1 MANNFQFLIK
11 SRISQWINIGRNKIS
26 EISYQIDPQID
37 DSNDT
42 LIYYMKL
49 EGIEPFGEVKNQ
61 AFEEYVDGGTRYYLP
76 SEPRYADTDVTLTMF
91 FLGKECRKGYEWFI
105 KELLLNTTIQ
115 YKDNGR
121 MIGMYELLLK
131 ASEIQEENVR
141 KENGQDVPY
150 IVGKFTFRNLRG
162 SVVHFKNEQEFN
174 RFF

>member
-11 SRISQWINIGRNKIS
+11 SRISEWINIGSNKIID
-26 EISYQIDPQID
+26 ISNQIDAHID
-37 DSNDT
+37 NDT

-61 AFEEYVDGGTRYYLP
+61 AFEEYVDGQTRYYIP
-76 SEPRYADTDVTLTMF
+76 DVPRYADTDVILTMF
-91 FLGKECRKGYEWFI
+91 FFGPECRKGYEWFI
-105 KELLLNTTIQ
+105 KELLLNRIVQ

-121 MIGMYELLLK
+121 MIGMVELLLK

-141 KENGQDVPY
+141 KENGQDIPY

-162 SVVHFKNEQEFN
+162 SVVHFKNEQDFD
-174 RFF
+174 RF

>member
-11 SRISQWINIGRNKIS
+11 SRIPEWIKIGSNKIT
-26 EISYQIDPQID
+26 EISYQIEDRID
-37 DSNDT
+37 NST
-42 LIYYMKL
+42 QIYYMKL

-61 AFEEYVDGGTRYYLP
+61 AFEEYVDGQTRYYLP

-105 KELLLNTTIQ
+105 KELLLNRVIS

-174 RFF
+174 RFE

>member
-11 SRISQWINIGRNKIS
+11 SRIPEWIKIGRNKIT
-26 EISYQIDPQID
+26 EISYQIDAPID
-37 DSNDT
+37 NST

-61 AFEEYVDGGTRYYLP
+61 AFEEYVDGGTRYYIP
-76 SEPRYADTDVTLTMF
+76 SEPRYADTDVALTMF

-105 KELLLNTTIQ
+105 KELLLNRVIS

-131 ASEIQEENVR
+131 VSEIQEENVR
-141 KENGQDVPY
+141 KEKGQNIPY
-150 IVGKFTFRNLRG
+150 IVGKFTFRNLQG

-174 RFF
+174 SFL